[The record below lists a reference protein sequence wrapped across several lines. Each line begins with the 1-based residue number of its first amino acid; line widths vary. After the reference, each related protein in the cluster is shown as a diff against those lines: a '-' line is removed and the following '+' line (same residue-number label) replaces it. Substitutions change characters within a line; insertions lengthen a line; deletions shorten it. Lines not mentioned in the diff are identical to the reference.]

1 MEAKP
6 RTKGRMGLGLL
17 SLAVLFFFNPNIAVI
32 DFLPDLFGHLLLYIA
47 LSRVADLQSHLG
59 EARNGFLRL
68 AFIDGCK
75 LVSLLWLITMTS
87 AKERPNAQLLLTF
100 AFAVIELIY
109 AIPAWNHF
117 YDGIFM
123 LVSANGDLRRYDYR
137 PRGNRRTP
145 SMFEKL
151 KPATVAMLICRAALA
166 VLPELSSLSS
176 FAYSGYVTNNDRDI
190 YDFYELFV
198 LLAFTLML
206 IIGVVWLCRVLR
218 FTHRIRTDT
227 RLHDALCLRY
237 ADEVLPNTSLFTTRR
252 LKFGLRLATLGV
264 ILTVDFYVEEY
275 NILPDILAAAAL
287 FAAIWTLRPL
297 VDVGKWRLPLICC
310 GVWGVTSLLASAAAI
325 YFHSEFYPELVYKN
339 SEAYT
344 RYQLMCATS
353 VIEQIAFAAVIAT
366 FAMLLAALI
375 RRFVANGGR
384 NDEFTRE
391 ELSRKL
397 EWLLVFG
404 GLSAMISGV
413 YDFLIPSVEFIWLI
427 DFGFGL
433 LFAGYGWKNFGE
445 IYDILAREIQMKLPD
460 TEKERRGI

>member
-1 MEAKP
+1 M
-6 RTKGRMGLGLL
+6 
-17 SLAVLFFFNPNIAVI
+17 
-32 DFLPDLFGHLLLYIA
+32 
-47 LSRVADLQSHLG
+47 
-59 EARNGFLRL
+59 
-68 AFIDGCK
+68 
-75 LVSLLWLITMTS
+75 
-87 AKERPNAQLLLTF
+87 
-100 AFAVIELIY
+100 
-109 AIPAWNHF
+109 
-117 YDGIFM
+117 
-123 LVSANGDLRRYDYR
+123 
-137 PRGNRRTP
+137 
-145 SMFEKL
+145 
-151 KPATVAMLICRAALA
+151 
-166 VLPELSSLSS
+166 
-176 FAYSGYVTNNDRDI
+176 
-190 YDFYELFV
+190 
-198 LLAFTLML
+198 
-206 IIGVVWLCRVLR
+206 
-218 FTHRIRTDT
+218 
-227 RLHDALCLRY
+227 
-237 ADEVLPNTSLFTTRR
+237 
-252 LKFGLRLATLGV
+252 
-264 ILTVDFYVEEY
+264 
-275 NILPDILAAAAL
+275 
-287 FAAIWTLRPL
+287 
-297 VDVGKWRLPLICC
+297 DVGKWRLPLICC